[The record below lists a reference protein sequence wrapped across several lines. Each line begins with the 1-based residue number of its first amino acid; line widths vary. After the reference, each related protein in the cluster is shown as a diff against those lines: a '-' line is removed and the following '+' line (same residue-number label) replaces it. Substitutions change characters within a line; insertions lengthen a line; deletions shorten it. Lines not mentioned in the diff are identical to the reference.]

1 VSFFFLHFAN
11 KKGDRDRTQI
21 QNESWQPETQIQN
34 EPYWQPDFQ
43 GTFGPEDHAIVLSHH
58 SFADYTQFRIPVPL
72 SIVENTVF
80 PVQRI
85 AGTDTT
91 VIEPQDTYYAP
102 WETLDDPV
110 GRDEFTY
117 GIDWTSLVLNHSHDR
132 TSVPPAPETD
142 EIVNDLL
149 EVNHSN
155 DIKSF
160 RYVRR
165 LAFD

>member
-1 VSFFFLHFAN
+1 MSFFFLHFAN
-11 KKGDRDRTQI
+11 KKGDRNSDSERD
-21 QNESWQPETQIQN
+21 SAWQPETQIQN

-58 SFADYTQFRIPVPL
+58 SFVDYTQFRIPVPL

-80 PVQRI
+80 PVQAV
-85 AGTDTT
+85 AG
-91 VIEPQDTYYAP
+91 IEPTALQPHDPYY
-102 WETLDDPV
+102 ETVDYPF
-110 GRDEFTY
+110 GRDDFTY
-117 GIDWTSLVLNHSHDR
+117 DTNWTSLVLNQSHDE
-132 TSVPPAPETD
+132 TSIPPAPET
-142 EIVNDLL
+142 EEVMNDLL
-149 EVNHSN
+149 EGNHSN